1 MELDDPERDRRRI
14 DVAGGAPP
22 VETYSGSAPGRSV
35 SVGTA

>member
-22 VETYSGSAPGRSV
+22 VET
-35 SVGTA
+35 